1 MKITIN
7 LPNTEREREVFLKS
21 FEKNGI
27 SKQMA
32 NSLELLLH
40 QKSFQTAISAVNS
53 YKGSLNHG

>member
-40 QKSFQTAISAVNS
+40 QKSFPNRNF
-53 YKGSLNHG
+53 GSQQLQR